1 MRWSPSG
8 NRIATATK
16 IGQMVVVDPRTQGTI
31 QQNQK
36 IHIGMKASKLAW
48 VDEQYI
54 VTSGF
59 DKGAQREY
67 GVWDSRDLS

>member
-1 MRWSPSG
+1 M
-8 NRIATATK
+8 I
-16 IGQMVVVDPRTQGTI
+16 VVDPRTQGTI